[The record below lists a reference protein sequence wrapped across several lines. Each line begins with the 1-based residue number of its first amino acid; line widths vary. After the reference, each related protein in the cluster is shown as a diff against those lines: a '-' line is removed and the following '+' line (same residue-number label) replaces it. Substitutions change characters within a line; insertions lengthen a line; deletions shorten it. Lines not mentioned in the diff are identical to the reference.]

1 MRLIGRRIPKNIGL
15 IPEGFATRNNH
26 TTIVVDSPM
35 LAAPWLGNSFTIAQ
49 YAQAV
54 DFCASRLTSLGVGGR
69 ARVAIVRENHLEV
82 QLLAAATARIGAVP
96 AALSAANTE
105 QELVDLLASLQSDA
119 LLMSSAVAER
129 FARSGVDASSLASNV
144 VQLDG
149 EARPGA
155 ISWHTLSSDRPAV
168 VAPVADDQVMLI
180 THTSGTTNLPKL
192 VMHTAN
198 SLWAGTRVELL
209 PVPGGVSRPSD
220 RFLTAIPFVHSR
232 AFTWVTAQFYWGPD
246 EMIAVG
252 DYGQDTVERLLRSEG
267 PTIIESLPNVLQH
280 WKPLV
285 ESHPELFEQV
295 RLYINTFDAIHASI
309 ARPYVLASSHR
320 NVMWAHS
327 WGQSEVGPMAA
338 GIFTKGSFRRATK
351 AGKELQMSHL
361 GLPWLGLVRMR
372 VVDPDT
378 GRRVP
383 RGVPGLL
390 QVRSDSIAVGYQ
402 NSDEHYRRKWSGSWW
417 NTGDFGYQD
426 RLGRVKFLGRS
437 VDRLQSDSALELET
451 ALLDRLPECEE
462 VVVIPNGSSA
472 PVPVLCLR
480 SGGELSDGRWR
491 EVVDGLPPL
500 SPPVVVPMAE
510 VPRTTT
516 WKIKRAGLRER
527 VARSVELQP
536 TEADRRF
543 I

>member
-54 DFCASRLTSLGVGGR
+54 DFCASRLTSVGVGGR
-69 ARVAIVRENHLEV
+69 DPCGVR
-82 QLLAAATARIGAVP
+82 A
-96 AALSAANTE
+96 
-105 QELVDLLASLQSDA
+105 ASLQSDA

-527 VARSVELQP
+527 VARSVTSWLCSTHATP
-536 TEADRRF
+536 NSGAGGLWAT
-543 I
+543 

>member
-1 MRLIGRRIPKNIGL
+1 
-15 IPEGFATRNNH
+15 
-26 TTIVVDSPM
+26 
-35 LAAPWLGNSFTIAQ
+35 
-49 YAQAV
+49 
-54 DFCASRLTSLGVGGR
+54 
-69 ARVAIVRENHLEV
+69 
-82 QLLAAATARIGAVP
+82 
-96 AALSAANTE
+96 
-105 QELVDLLASLQSDA
+105 
-119 LLMSSAVAER
+119 
-129 FARSGVDASSLASNV
+129 
-144 VQLDG
+144 
-149 EARPGA
+149 
-155 ISWHTLSSDRPAV
+155 
-168 VAPVADDQVMLI
+168 
-180 THTSGTTNLPKL
+180 
-192 VMHTAN
+192 
-198 SLWAGTRVELL
+198 
-209 PVPGGVSRPSD
+209 
-220 RFLTAIPFVHSR
+220 
-232 AFTWVTAQFYWGPD
+232 
-246 EMIAVG
+246 
-252 DYGQDTVERLLRSEG
+252 
-267 PTIIESLPNVLQH
+267 
-280 WKPLV
+280 
-285 ESHPELFEQV
+285 
-295 RLYINTFDAIHASI
+295 
-309 ARPYVLASSHR
+309 
-320 NVMWAHS
+320 
-327 WGQSEVGPMAA
+327 
-338 GIFTKGSFRRATK
+338 
-351 AGKELQMSHL
+351 MSHL

-480 SGGELSDGRWR
+480 SGGELFDGRWR

-500 SPPVVVPMAE
+500 VVVPMAE

>member
-1 MRLIGRRIPKNIGL
+1 
-15 IPEGFATRNNH
+15 
-26 TTIVVDSPM
+26 
-35 LAAPWLGNSFTIAQ
+35 
-49 YAQAV
+49 
-54 DFCASRLTSLGVGGR
+54 
-69 ARVAIVRENHLEV
+69 
-82 QLLAAATARIGAVP
+82 
-96 AALSAANTE
+96 
-105 QELVDLLASLQSDA
+105 
-119 LLMSSAVAER
+119 
-129 FARSGVDASSLASNV
+129 
-144 VQLDG
+144 
-149 EARPGA
+149 
-155 ISWHTLSSDRPAV
+155 
-168 VAPVADDQVMLI
+168 MLI

-480 SGGELSDGRWR
+480 SGGELSDGRWC